1 MRLEQIMNDRPSMQP
16 LVLLVE
22 DEAPLQELLAYNFQ
36 RANFD
41 VEQAFDGD
49 QALDLV
55 AERKPDLILL
65 DWMLPRVS
73 GIELCRQ
80 FRRKQATA
88 NVPIIMLTARTE
100 ESDSLRGLNTGADD
114 YVTKPFSMEELIARM
129 RAVLRR
135 VRPAFAEE
143 LLSFADLTM
152 DLAAHRVMRHDEQV
166 HLSPTEF
173 RLLRQLLESP
183 GRVYA
188 REQLLDLVWG
198 HDQDVELRSVDAT
211 IRRLRRALNEGG
223 RQDLLRTVRSVGY
236 AIDNVEDNSLA
247 S

>member
-1 MRLEQIMNDRPSMQP
+1 MNDRPSMQP

-65 DWMLPRVS
+65 DWMLPRIS

-80 FRRKQATA
+80 LRRKQETA
-88 NVPIIMLTARTE
+88 NVPIIMLTARADE
-100 ESDSLRGLNTGADD
+100 GDSLRGLNMGADD
-114 YVTKPFSMEELIARM
+114 YVTKPFSVEELIARM

-152 DLAAHRVMRHDEQV
+152 DLASHRVMRGDEPV

-183 GRVYA
+183 GRVYSRA
-188 REQLLDLVWG
+188 QLLDLVWG
-198 HDQDVELRSVDAT
+198 HDQDVELRTVDAT
-211 IRRLRRALNEGG
+211 VRRLRRALNVGS

-236 AIDNVEDNSLA
+236 AIDHVEAHSLA
-247 S
+247 N

>member
-1 MRLEQIMNDRPSMQP
+1 MSDLPLPKPTLNDRPSMQP

-22 DEAPLQELLAYNFQ
+22 DEVPLQELLAYNFQ

-55 AERKPDLILL
+55 AERVPDLILL
-65 DWMLPRVS
+65 DWMLPRIS

-80 FRRKQATA
+80 FRRKPETA
-88 NVPIIMLTARTE
+88 NTPIIMITARTE

-114 YVTKPFSMEELIARM
+114 YVTKPFSIEELIARM

-152 DLAAHRVMRHDEQV
+152 DLGAHRVMRGDDVV

-173 RLLRQLLESP
+173 RLLRQLLERP
-183 GRVYA
+183 GRVFS
-188 REQLLDLVWG
+188 RDQLLDLVWG
-198 HDQDVELRSVDAT
+198 HDQDVELRTVDAT
-211 IRRLRRALNEGG
+211 IRRLRRALNENG
-223 RQDLLRTVRSVGY
+223 RTDLLRTVRAVGY
-236 AIDNVEDNSLA
+236 ALDHA
-247 S
+247 AA